1 MLFDTIRTK
10 GHENVL
16 LCYDKET
23 DLRAIIAV
31 HDTTLGSALGGTRR
45 WAYDTEEDALTD
57 VLRLSEAM
65 TWKAAAADLPMGG
78 AKSVIIKNSHDQEP
92 TEAVARAMGRFVDR
106 LNGLYIAAEDVG
118 VDTQFIDWMA
128 GETKFV
134 MGGETVSRGGDP
146 APYTARGVVNGIKG
160 GLRAVGRPGSLEG
173 VKIAVQGMG
182 ALGSNV
188 VRIAKNEGADV
199 VVAEIDEDS
208 LKSVTDEFEVEVVG
222 VEEIITTECDVLCP
236 CALGAVVHAGN
247 IADLRC
253 QVLCPGANNVLAK
266 PSEEAPLLHDRNIA
280 YCPDFVANG
289 GGLIRLAGLYVGW
302 DEPKINTKIA
312 QIEQTIVD
320 ILAQSNGNAHTAAVD
335 YAKAKIEAGKL
346 QTA

>member
-45 WAYDTEEDALTD
+45 WCYESEGAALTD

-78 AKSVIIKNSHDQEP
+78 AKSVIILDEP
-92 TEAVARAMGRFVDR
+92 NEVASEEKARAMGRFVDR
-106 LNGLYIAAEDVG
+106 LNGVYIAAEDVG

-134 MGGETVSRGGDP
+134 MGGEKVSRGGDP

-173 VKIAVQGMG
+173 VKIAVQGIG

-199 VVAEIDEDS
+199 VVAEIN
-208 LKSVTDEFEVEVVG
+208 KSNLERVTDEFDVEVVG
-222 VEEIITTECDVLCP
+222 IDEIITSDCDVLCP
-236 CALGAVVHAGN
+236 CALGAVVHSGN
-247 IADLRC
+247 ISKLRC
-253 QVLCPGANNVLAK
+253 QVLCPGANNVLANPEK
-266 PSEEAPLLHDRNIA
+266 ESALLHDRGIA

-302 DEPKINTKIA
+302 SEQQINDKIA

-320 ILAQSNGNAHTAAVD
+320 ILAQSEGNAHHAAVA
-335 YAKAKIEAGKL
+335 YAKQRIDAGKL